1 MRFNKE
7 VFAANLRAARASL
20 DMSQEELSKA
30 AGVSKDAIVKYESG
44 EGYTPTRSSPSARS
58 CAKARTSLWDGRRRP
73 DVRRSTGRR
82 Q

>member
-44 EGYTPTRSSPSARS
+44 EGYTPGADKVVAICQVVRKSPNELMGWKETA
-58 CAKARTSLWDGRRRP
+58 
-73 DVRRSTGRR
+73 
-82 Q
+82 